1 MCHAQAS
8 KTEVVSKATRRSAH
22 IHQACEH
29 FRKPRREAVVSKFC
43 LAGNLAFHWW
53 VHMPDEHCEL
63 VLWNVGFAWIGTE
76 KMDKAD
82 MPAALGE
89 VAVPASTS
97 CFVCPL
103 R

>member
-1 MCHAQAS
+1 
-8 KTEVVSKATRRSAH
+8 
-22 IHQACEH
+22 
-29 FRKPRREAVVSKFC
+29 
-43 LAGNLAFHWW
+43 
-53 VHMPDEHCEL
+53 MPDEHCEL